1 MSSSPLLDWL
11 PRGTGIP
18 HDTWVV
24 RHRWVV
30 RILALQCVGLVIFAL
45 ARGYSL
51 THSLVEALLPSVLPP
66 WPPRATWARP
76 PAPRWPVPAS

>member
-30 RILALQCVGLVIFAL
+30 RILALQCVALVIFAL

-51 THSLVEALLPSVLPP
+51 THSLVEALLPLSLIHI
-66 WPPRATWARP
+66 
-76 PAPRWPVPAS
+76 